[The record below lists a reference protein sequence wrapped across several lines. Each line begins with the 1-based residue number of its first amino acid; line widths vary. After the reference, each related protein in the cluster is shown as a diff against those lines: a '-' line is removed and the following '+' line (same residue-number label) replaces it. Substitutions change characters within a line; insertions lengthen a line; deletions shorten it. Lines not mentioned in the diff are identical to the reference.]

1 MKVDPECVSSAAGYI
16 SQQISAQLMVQPG
29 VVVKL
34 QHLSWCLLFIK
45 GVEYF

>member
-16 SQQISAQLMVQPG
+16 CQQISAQLIVQPG

-34 QHLSWCLLFIK
+34 QQLSWCSLFIR